1 MDQSAVSPENRLEV
15 IVLSV
20 ISAQTPS
27 ALVARENR
35 FPLFRIMLAQSR
47 SKTGAQEGRLAPKR
61 KPGRPDRVP
70 HTLRRNIVRKC
81 QKTMTKRGHPRQ
93 IQRHFYWGAW
103 SGSAFSTKS
112 LNAVT

>member
-27 ALVARENR
+27 AFVARENR

-93 IQRHFYWGAW
+93 IQRHLSLTCGVH
-103 SGSAFSTKS
+103 SGFLVKS
-112 LNAVT
+112 LNATR